1 MTNKSMVLVL
11 LVRPRSEIF
20 TLHLRFT
27 CALARVCLASI
38 NSATTRVLNQFD
50 QVAMGLKVRDN
61 HVYPTTSSLLTPP
74 VTQLASPT
82 PKPGH
87 LLKTMYFKIN
97 GPGIP
102 GETHYTLP
110 TKTSMANLVH
120 DGLSFDDVHEVN
132 DFSLSKFRDFAA
144 EYISPMPRA
153 WIAEALGSG
162 HVFASDD
169 EEGWF
174 RALALIAQ
182 ARLTMTG
189 PTHDYIDS
197 PFIAIVP
204 LEQDLP
210 AGVTRHTFKYEDLIL
225 KTKEYICE
233 RAPDFFACQPMD
245 IPFPSDPSDDDL

>member
-1 MTNKSMVLVL
+1 
-11 LVRPRSEIF
+11 
-20 TLHLRFT
+20 
-27 CALARVCLASI
+27 
-38 NSATTRVLNQFD
+38 
-50 QVAMGLKVRDN
+50 MGLK
-61 HVYPTTSSLLTPP
+61 
-74 VTQLASPT
+74 LASPT